1 MALQQAQERAM
12 AEQTQ
17 LVMAQVPKTAA
28 GFNRDFKALKNNSEQ
43 QMQFLKKIPVSTIQ
57 GFFKNTELDAEIF
70 GKILRT
76 LAELTA
82 SPDECIW
89 AHNFMMALSSAYK
102 FDTTLMLVGNAESQD
117 IQTIINKIRKVD
129 RNKASQLE
137 QEFAE

>member
-1 MALQQAQERAM
+1 M

-17 LVMAQVPKTAA
+17 QVMAQVPKTAS

-43 QMQFLKKIPVSTIQ
+43 QMQFLKQIPVSTFQ
-57 GFFKNTELDAEIF
+57 GFFKNTELDSAVF

-76 LAELTA
+76 LAELTT

-89 AHNFMMALSSAYK
+89 AHSFMMALSSAYK
-102 FDTTLMLVGNAESQD
+102 FDTTLMLAGNAEEAD
-117 IQTIINKIRKVD
+117 ARTIINKIRKVD

>member
-1 MALQQAQERAM
+1 M

-17 LVMAQVPKTAA
+17 QVMAQVPKTAS

-43 QMQFLKKIPVSTIQ
+43 QMQFLKKIPVPTFQS
-57 GFFKNTELDAEIF
+57 FFKNTELDSAVF
-70 GKILRT
+70 GKILHT
-76 LAELTA
+76 LAELTS

-89 AHNFMMALSSAYK
+89 AHSFMMALSTAFK
-102 FDTTLMLVGNAESQD
+102 FDTTLMLVGNAESRD
-117 IQTIINKIRKVD
+117 IQTIITKVRKVD

>member
-1 MALQQAQERAM
+1 M

-17 LVMAQVPKTAA
+17 QVMAQVPKTAT
-28 GFNRDFKALKNNSEQ
+28 GFNRDFKALKNNTEQ
-43 QMQFLKKIPVSTIQ
+43 QMQFLKKIPVATFQ

-76 LAELTA
+76 LAELTT
-82 SPDECIW
+82 SSEDCVW
-89 AHNFMMALSSAYK
+89 AHSFMMALSNAFK
-102 FDTTLMLVGNAESQD
+102 FDTTLMLTGNAESSD
-117 IQTIINKIRKVD
+117 IRTIISKIRKVD